1 MFKELKSKWVLEIA
15 DQTYKNPKF
24 FIIFSNMQITAVN
37 GRWYE
42 KLVIYSSLFSR
53 YQRELI

>member
-1 MFKELKSKWVLEIA
+1 MRIKIA
-15 DQTYKNPKF
+15 DQTYKKPKF
-24 FIIFSNMQITAVN
+24 LIIFSNMQITAVN

-42 KLVIYSSLFSR
+42 KLVIYSSFFSR